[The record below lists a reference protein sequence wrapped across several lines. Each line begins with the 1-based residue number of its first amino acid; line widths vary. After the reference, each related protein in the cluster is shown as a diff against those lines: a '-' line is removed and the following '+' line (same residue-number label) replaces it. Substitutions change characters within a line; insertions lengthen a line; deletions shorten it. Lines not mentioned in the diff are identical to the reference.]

1 MNKKN
6 LAIMLIIIMLC
17 VVGCGKK
24 EPDLT
29 GKWVLDTE
37 NIEENYIEFYSDGT
51 GIVCERDND
60 NILWH
65 YDCTWVTEDR
75 RLKITLNFGLLGSEA
90 HSFDYKVENNSL
102 IITDDKGDIKTYYKS
117 EENSSSIKDEQKEDI
132 EDMAEAEEQIVAYEC
147 LEKIKNATP
156 ESGLVQIDD
165 MLFQYGCK
173 VSEAI
178 EVVENSQSSFT
189 YYHDY
194 NENELV
200 ISNDLIQIIFLKD
213 NDWYFEFGASNLTD
227 ETVCLKDCIITRII
241 AYKDS
246 KGNAFY
252 AGFNEENDNMITY
265 DYVKNLMEDYK
276 IIQEN
281 SFYDSDDERCINV
294 AYIIP
299 SNISKTDQLWVYF
312 IFESDTGELKRFV
325 VNPTSYMY

>member
-1 MNKKN
+1 MIKRR
-6 LAIMLIIIMLC
+6 ISSIILLTVIVITY

-24 EPDLT
+24 EPGTTIAEGEIDISELIA
-29 GKWVLDTE
+29 E
-37 NIEENYIEFYSDGT
+37 NETKDNEEILNETQEEN
-51 GIVCERDND
+51 
-60 NILWH
+60 L
-65 YDCTWVTEDR
+65 
-75 RLKITLNFGLLGSEA
+75 
-90 HSFDYKVENNSL
+90 
-102 IITDDKGDIKTYYKS
+102 
-117 EENSSSIKDEQKEDI
+117 
-132 EDMAEAEEQIVAYEC
+132 EEQAISYEC
-147 LEKIKNATP
+147 MDKIREADP
-156 ESGLVQIDD
+156 GSGLVQIDD